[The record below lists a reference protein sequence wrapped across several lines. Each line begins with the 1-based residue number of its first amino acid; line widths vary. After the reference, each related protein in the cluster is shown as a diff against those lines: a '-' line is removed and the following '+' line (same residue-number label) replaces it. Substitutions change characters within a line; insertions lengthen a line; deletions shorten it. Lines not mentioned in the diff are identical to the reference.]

1 MIRWCVWLLMMPAV
15 IVLAAVLTAYRMLLL
30 LWYLWVSRN
39 RREE

>member
-1 MIRWCVWLLMMPAV
+1 MIRVVVWLLIWPAV
-15 IVLAAVLTAYRMLLL
+15 LIYAAVLTAYRMLLL